1 MLVLPD
7 PYPDSGFQGPNS
19 ASEEPTGE
27 ETFSLKRLNHSQHS
41 KEVKHTMLFAPVS
54 CRAATSKVI
63 NPQSNSKGNHDAKLL

>member
-27 ETFSLKRLNHSQHS
+27 E
-41 KEVKHTMLFAPVS
+41 VS
-54 CRAATSKVI
+54 VGVEFLWPCD
-63 NPQSNSKGNHDAKLL
+63 GH